1 MFYAPASLYV
11 EAPNN
16 EHFIFQFGQASVDVS
31 GMGNKPSNSQS
42 EAEEPEVIG
51 RLPPSG
57 RHSSRARRSS
67 GGHQEDGDDLEV
79 PEVPPPMRPISSM
92 PTQDDPASS
101 VKRVSDIRDRT
112 HHCGQVDVISGKVK
126 CAQIP
131 LKKSDFLR
139 HWFLSDIIDIV
150 ILRAVLQTPTQ
161 SSTKNQ

>member
-1 MFYAPASLYV
+1 
-11 EAPNN
+11 
-16 EHFIFQFGQASVDVS
+16 
-31 GMGNKPSNSQS
+31 MGNKPSNSQS

-67 GGHQEDGDDLEV
+67 GGHQEDGDDPEV

-101 VKRVSDIRDRT
+101 VKRVSDIMA
-112 HHCGQVDVISGKVK
+112 DVISGKVK